1 MVATPPEA
9 EGALRLQ
16 PGKAGSAA
24 FVGKWKQ
31 KQIRAFPG
39 KLFILQNRRRMNNTS
54 PFSFLE
60 SIATRFQP
68 PAWLVDEG
76 QQRLVLFLNHVL
88 LQEKQ
93 AQERLLHQKGRV
105 VHLRWGLFAIDL
117 IVTPAGLADRAPAFS
132 KPDLVLSVAAESPLA
147 VVQSVLAG
155 KTPPVK
161 IEGDVQL
168 AADIGWLAE
177 NLRWDAE
184 EDLSRL
190 IGDAPA
196 HALADAGRRL
206 ASGLKQFLAK
216 GPLSPAPAPAAQAA
230 NVSTMAAPA
239 TSVPPERKSA
249 PVVPFAQTAAASPL
263 TRNVATG
270 ADQSETQGMPFGKSL
285 ADGGNETGHPAD
297 EVPPMP
303 PGAAA

>member
-1 MVATPPEA
+1 
-9 EGALRLQ
+9 
-16 PGKAGSAA
+16 
-24 FVGKWKQ
+24 
-31 KQIRAFPG
+31 
-39 KLFILQNRRRMNNTS
+39 MNNTS

-68 PAWLVDEG
+68 PAWVVDEG

-93 AQERLLHQKGRV
+93 AQERLLRQKGRV

-132 KPDLVLSVAAESPLA
+132 TPDLVLSVAAESPLA
-147 VVQSVLAG
+147 VAQSVLAG

-206 ASGLKQFLAK
+206 ATGLRQFLTK
-216 GPLSPAPAPAAQAA
+216 GPLAPAAQAA
-230 NVSTMAAPA
+230 TSSPAAPA
-239 TSVPPERKSA
+239 GAVPPRRTA
-249 PVVPFAQTAAASPL
+249 PVAPLSQVSAISPLPAETAAVPAGSAVQSDTTGDPL
-263 TRNVATG
+263 PSGETSTHGSTG
-270 ADQSETQGMPFGKSL
+270 
-285 ADGGNETGHPAD
+285 
-297 EVPPMP
+297 EVPSKP

>member
-1 MVATPPEA
+1 
-9 EGALRLQ
+9 
-16 PGKAGSAA
+16 
-24 FVGKWKQ
+24 
-31 KQIRAFPG
+31 
-39 KLFILQNRRRMNNTS
+39 MNNTS

-60 SIATRFQP
+60 SVAARFQP

-93 AQERLLHQKGRV
+93 AQDRLLRQKGRV
-105 VHLRWGLFAIDL
+105 VHLRWGLFAMDL
-117 IVTPAGLADRAPAFS
+117 VVTPAGLADRSPAFS
-132 KPDLVLSVAAESPLA
+132 TPDLVLSVAAESPWVA
-147 VVQSVLAG
+147 VQSVLAG
-155 KTPPVK
+155 KAPPVK

-206 ASGLKQFLAK
+206 ATGLRQFLTK
-216 GPLSPAPAPAAQAA
+216 GPLAPASSSPVAPAPAAAMPPRRTAPVAPFSQA
-230 NVSTMAAPA
+230 SA
-239 TSVPPERKSA
+239 TS
-249 PVVPFAQTAAASPL
+249 PL
-263 TRNVATG
+263 PAEAVATPAG
-270 ADQSETQGMPFGKSL
+270 HAVQAEAAGGLLPSGETSTHG
-285 ADGGNETGHPAD
+285 PAG
-297 EVPPMP
+297 EAPHMP